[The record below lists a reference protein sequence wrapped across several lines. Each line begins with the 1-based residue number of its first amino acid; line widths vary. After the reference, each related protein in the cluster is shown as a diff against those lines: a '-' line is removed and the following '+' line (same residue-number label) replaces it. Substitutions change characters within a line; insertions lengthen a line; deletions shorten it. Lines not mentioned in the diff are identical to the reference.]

1 MDINIQTLSST
12 VRAVDSNTLVT
23 PQVMEQILQM
33 VMQAVEAQQRDQKR
47 EQADRRVTPGVT
59 YELEREER

>member
-1 MDINIQTLSST
+1 MEVNIQTLSST
-12 VRAVDSNTLVT
+12 VRAVDGNTLVT
-23 PQVMEQILQM
+23 PAVMEQILQM

-59 YELEREER
+59 YELEQEER